1 MKPTSLTIFLSVSI
15 CDAFI
20 HPLLNLRQGVM
31 PNRIPGRTGFPTT
44 SFWSHKPKSQ
54 LMTERGV
61 KLDDLDNNAI
71 CSYPCQRKSHFIKLE
86 DVLRKK
92 GLDYELRLVFNL
104 IFLDMPFHRLISLGI
119 SEI

>member
-1 MKPTSLTIFLSVSI
+1 MKPTSLTIFLSASI
-15 CDAFI
+15 CDAYI
-20 HPLLNLRQGVM
+20 HPLLNLRPGVM
-31 PNRIPGRTGFPTT
+31 PDRITGRIGFPYT
-44 SFWSHKPKSQ
+44 SFWTHKPKSQ